1 MAKLKLVHE
10 LFHDM
15 VEHHTDMTSNFFE
28 NMSGILYTRNTKLSM
43 SRYTNWSLLDA
54 EEKRFHIFMRIL
66 TAAFVHFGQEVSIF
80 LKYRPKQISD
90 TNNNVRL
97 FTFLPPE
104 VNQIE
109 MIAGLD
115 GILSPDDAKEVAKIF
130 NEILTRPYPKDVERA
145 IIEFATHAWYRHE
158 PVTTKLKVVNGDETS
173 LFFKLNRNVLY
184 VLTNLNAGTYDEYAA
199 KQMIF
204 AHNKKVIFHV
214 IEHENDATIAKAYAE
229 RMGNTVISPY
239 FKTLVKELT
248 GALVKVFSK
257 GATPQLKA
265 AIKTES
271 AHFEKYLTQSL
282 FYKAYSGLGKV
293 VLTDIGNMLNPYL
306 GGSLL
311 SENTE
316 SELKNW
322 LEENFDDEYVEKELS
337 VTTDIQPILT
347 GRYITSLINT
357 ITFEITS

>member
-15 VEHHTDMTSNFFE
+15 VEHHTDLTTGFLESTS
-28 NMSGILYTRNTKLSM
+28 GLLYTYNNKMSLSRFTK
-43 SRYTNWSLLDA
+43 WELLDD
-54 EEKRFHIFMRIL
+54 EEKRYCIFMRIL
-66 TAAFVHFGQEVSIF
+66 IATLIHLGQELSIF
-80 LKYRPKQISD
+80 FKYRPKQIGD
-90 TNNNVRL
+90 TDSNIRL

-130 NEILTRPYPKDVERA
+130 NDIMARPYPKDVERA
-145 IIEFATHAWYRHE
+145 IIEFASHEWYRHE

-173 LFFKLNRNVLY
+173 LFFKLNKRVLY
-184 VLTNLNAGTYDEYAA
+184 VLTNLNAGTYDEYTARR
-199 KQMIF
+199 MVF
-204 AHNKKVIFHV
+204 EHNKSVMFNAIQY
-214 IEHENDATIAKAYAE
+214 ENDATIAKAYAE
-229 RMGNTVISPY
+229 RMGNTIIAPY

-248 GALVKVFSK
+248 GALVKVFGK
-257 GATPQLKA
+257 GARSHLKA
-265 AIKTES
+265 IMKNEA
-271 AHFEKYLTQSL
+271 AQFEKYLTSSL
-282 FYKAYSGLGKV
+282 FYKGFGGLSKV
-293 VLTDIGNMLNPYL
+293 VLTDMGEMLNPYL

-347 GRYITSLINT
+347 GRYITSLVNT
-357 ITFEITS
+357 ITFEMTS